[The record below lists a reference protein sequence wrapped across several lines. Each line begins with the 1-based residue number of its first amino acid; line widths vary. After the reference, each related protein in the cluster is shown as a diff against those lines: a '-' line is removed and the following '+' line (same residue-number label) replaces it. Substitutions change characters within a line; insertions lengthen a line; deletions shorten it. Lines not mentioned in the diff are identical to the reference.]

1 MQKKKER
8 TFEEK
13 FELYCLFINDINNYF
28 QKKFIIEN
36 IPKSFKILDDLKY
49 DTNIYKLVRKNNLTE
64 MDRKEIERRRIIDNK
79 RKGIKEENNKKL
91 TQEET
96 ENEFFEFNKIIN
108 NKNNINPAYFGQ
120 KNFKQINHF
129 FYSKNELIELNVI
142 MKKKIHDLVYECYEN
157 VKDPFNNDIIN
168 RKDKKNSI
176 KKKTNY
182 EEKKKEK
189 KNLKKNISAMLLK
202 KKNEINLLSFQF
214 HSDDD
219 INEKLFNQILNN
231 SLKINQENIK
241 VDKKIENKNI
251 NHSNKNIFNRSRN
264 IKLVKNNNFELYNTP
279 LNQNTKNKRFIFST
293 SKDIKF
299 IKTNPNFKI
308 KLFKPKTA
316 IRKIEN
322 ISLDLNKISN
332 NFLNNKNSFINN
344 STKPQFK
351 NTLVRNAI
359 SESNFNLEKI
369 KKLWDIS
376 ERNERKPSERKLAYS
391 SSIDGKNYDYSNLMS
406 LRYIKLKTKV
416 TKYPAFILTKNAFLA
431 KKSTV
436 FPSLKFSLEK
446 KKKKVYSI
454 YNIRNNL
461 KMKKIKRK

>member
-157 VKDPFNNDIIN
+157 VKDPFD
-168 RKDKKNSI
+168 
-176 KKKTNY
+176 Y
-182 EEKKKEK
+182 
-189 KNLKKNISAMLLK
+189 
-202 KKNEINLLSFQF
+202 
-214 HSDDD
+214 
-219 INEKLFNQILNN
+219 
-231 SLKINQENIK
+231 
-241 VDKKIENKNI
+241 
-251 NHSNKNIFNRSRN
+251 
-264 IKLVKNNNFELYNTP
+264 
-279 LNQNTKNKRFIFST
+279 
-293 SKDIKF
+293 
-299 IKTNPNFKI
+299 
-308 KLFKPKTA
+308 
-316 IRKIEN
+316 
-322 ISLDLNKISN
+322 
-332 NFLNNKNSFINN
+332 
-344 STKPQFK
+344 
-351 NTLVRNAI
+351 
-359 SESNFNLEKI
+359 EKI
-369 KKLWDIS
+369 ITRKK
-376 ERNERKPSERKLAYS
+376 
-391 SSIDGKNYDYSNLMS
+391 
-406 LRYIKLKTKV
+406 
-416 TKYPAFILTKNAFLA
+416 
-431 KKSTV
+431 
-436 FPSLKFSLEK
+436 
-446 KKKKVYSI
+446 
-454 YNIRNNL
+454 
-461 KMKKIKRK
+461 